1 LNTPDG
7 ELVHRYFLADPA
19 DFKDTSVTDPRR
31 LLLEQ
36 LKTTIGPS
44 GSIMAY
50 NATFEISVLK
60 SLIPIFPEF
69 HKFIYDLCSRFVDLL
84 IPFKNAWYYTPEMAK
99 SASIK
104 SVLPALAPEFSYAD
118 LPIGNGG
125 EASETF
131 LAIVNGSFDGNIE
144 ETRQHL
150 LRYCERDTYGMVVL
164 WKVLNEKTCL

>member
-1 LNTPDG
+1 MG
-7 ELVHRYFLADPA
+7 
-19 DFKDTSVTDPRR
+19 
-31 LLLEQ
+31 
-36 LKTTIGPS
+36 
-44 GSIMAY
+44 
-50 NATFEISVLK
+50 
-60 SLIPIFPEF
+60 
-69 HKFIYDLCSRFVDLL
+69 
-84 IPFKNAWYYTPEMAK
+84 K

-131 LAIVNGSFDGNIE
+131 LAIINGSFDGNIE

-164 WKVLNEKTCL
+164 WRALSEKTWL